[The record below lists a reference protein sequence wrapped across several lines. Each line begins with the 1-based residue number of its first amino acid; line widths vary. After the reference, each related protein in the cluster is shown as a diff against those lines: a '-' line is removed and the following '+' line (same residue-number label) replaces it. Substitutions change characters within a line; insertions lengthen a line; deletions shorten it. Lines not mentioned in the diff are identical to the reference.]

1 MASRVTMDKKIEQLQ
16 NLVMNQMAEKA
27 DAIVWLQGNMYD
39 RGPKVL
45 ELFKM
50 KYAPRIVVTGN
61 NTRVVEEDDVHVDD
75 IVRWLN
81 EHGVSREEIMVDDQA
96 MNTKDQAEHVIA
108 MAVKYVWRRI
118 LLVGS
123 THHQLRAFLTF
134 LKQAQQQG
142 WDGRIINQTAKR
154 GWDERVS
161 GRNQTVHEAFDE
173 EMKKTYTYRDLAS
186 VEEGINYFR

>member
-1 MASRVTMDKKIEQLQ
+1 MDKKIEQLQ
-16 NLVMNQMAEKA
+16 NLVMNQRAEKA

-50 KYAPRIVVTGN
+50 KYAPCIVVTGN
-61 NTRVVEEDDVHVDD
+61 NTRVIEEDDLYIDV

-81 EHGVSREEIMVDDQA
+81 EHGVDKEAITVDDQA

-108 MAVKYVWRRI
+108 MAVRYAWCRI

-142 WDGRIINQTAKR
+142 WNGRIINQTAKQ
-154 GWDERVS
+154 GWNEQVS
-161 GRNQTVHEAFDE
+161 GRNKTVREAFTE
-173 EMKKTYTYRDLAS
+173 EVEKIHTYRDLAS
-186 VEEGINYFR
+186 MTDGLNYFRLS